1 MIRFEN
7 GSVLVT
13 NDPVI
18 TYDHITEGHN
28 ERTKK
33 PNDGRRIRT
42 ASLPQTILE
51 TLLMLTL
58 FALCAWMGFHD

>member
-18 TYDHITEGHN
+18 TYDHINTGQTDGSPKIH
-28 ERTKK
+28 ERPRLK
-33 PNDGRRIRT
+33 PL
-42 ASLPQTILE
+42 SLMQAVWEALW
-51 TLLMLTL
+51 MLAL
-58 FALCAWMGFHD
+58 FALCAWMGFHS

>member
-18 TYDHITEGHN
+18 TYDHISDHPMT
-28 ERTKK
+28 TKK
-33 PNDGRRIRT
+33 RAGK
-42 ASLPQTILE
+42 ASLQKAASLTQIIFE
-51 TLLMLTL
+51 TLLMLAL
-58 FALCAWMGFHD
+58 FTLCAWMGFHG